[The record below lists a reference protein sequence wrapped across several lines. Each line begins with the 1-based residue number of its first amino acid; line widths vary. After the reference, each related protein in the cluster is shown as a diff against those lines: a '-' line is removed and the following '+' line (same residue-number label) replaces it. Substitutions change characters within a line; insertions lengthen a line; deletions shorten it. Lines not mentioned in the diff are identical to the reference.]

1 MTTVKSIRSFW
12 DEKAKENP
20 YWFVSSARPYDVKRD
35 LDEFWASGRNIWS
48 QIKSSIEYQ
57 ARPSDCVVEIGCGVG
72 RLSRVIAPEV
82 HRLSSFDISDE
93 MLAIAKQAGLPNVVF
108 CRAEGFRLNQL
119 PDSSADLV
127 LAYCVFQHLPS
138 MDALQ
143 IYLEDMVRVARPGA
157 AIAFSLVP
165 RTVTDN
171 LMPLLRARAF
181 LREKLSRNGPRG
193 VYRKEWVGIRPRA
206 VSVHRIAPIPLKQV
220 DLFGDQW
227 LFFGTKP

>member
-1 MTTVKSIRSFW
+1 MVRVTSIRSFW

-20 YWFVSSARPYDVKRD
+20 YWFVSSAKPYGAPRD
-35 LDEFWASGRNIWS
+35 LEEFWASGHNIWS
-48 QIKSSIEYQ
+48 QLKSSTGYEPK
-57 ARPSDCVVEIGCGVG
+57 PSHRVAEIGCGVG

-82 HRLSSFDISDE
+82 HRLDSFDISDE

-108 CRAEGFRLNQL
+108 HRAEGFGLSQL
-119 PDSSADLV
+119 ADSSADLV

-138 MDALQ
+138 TEALRV
-143 IYLEDMVRVARPGA
+143 YLQDMVRVAKPGA

-165 RTVTDN
+165 RTMTDN

-193 VYRKEWVGIRPRA
+193 VYRKEWVGIRPQS
-206 VSVHRIAPIPLKQV
+206 VTVHRVAPISLRQV

-227 LFFGTKP
+227 LFFGRKP